1 VTTTAVTVV
10 LGLTGAWGLSLSGVA
25 AAQVCDQAAYDNM
38 PTERFV
44 YIEEGVARDR
54 VTGLEWQRCA
64 LGHDFVDGGC
74 RDDPKKQV
82 RSWFSWDDAQKE
94 VLRLQANPKYEGWR
108 LPTAQELR
116 TLIYRRCQDPAIN
129 QEVFPNPPAWFFW
142 TSTAFS
148 DNPDYAWQVDF
159 KTGEINAHLKSSI
172 SYNVRLVRGSLLPSS
187 RKREEKPGDARDP
200 RLAAWD
206 DGIHD
211 TADADI
217 LLLQHPDQALAG
229 LPRDGHDRV
238 DWAKVL
244 VDGLIEPRATRE
256 GDGEMVVWDQDI
268 LFTETAS
275 MPHVLFP
282 HKLHSMWLACENCHD
297 AIFPAQRGV
306 TDISMGSI
314 YSGEHCGV
322 CHGKIAFTPNSCERC
337 HSVLHEGSPTK
348 WW

>member
-1 VTTTAVTVV
+1 VTKTVV
-10 LGLTGAWGLSLSGVA
+10 AVVVGMAGSLAIGISSPAVA
-25 AAQVCDQAAYDNM
+25 QLCDLEAYDNM
-38 PTERFV
+38 PAERFV
-44 YIEEGVARDR
+44 TLDGGAVRDR

-64 LGHDFVDGGC
+64 LGHELVNGSC
-74 RDDPKKQV
+74 RDDRKKQV
-82 RSWFSWDDAQKE
+82 RSWFSWADARTE
-94 VLRLQANPKYEGWR
+94 VERLQSDPRFQGWR
-108 LPTAQELR
+108 LPTVQELR

-142 TSTAFS
+142 TSTEFA

-172 SYNVRLVRGSLLPSS
+172 SYNVRLVKGSLLPTS
-187 RKREEKPGDARDP
+187 RKREETPADATDE
-200 RLAAWD
+200 RLQAWD

-211 TADADI
+211 INDADI
-217 LLLQHPDQALAG
+217 LLLQHPDQALSG
-229 LPRDGHDRV
+229 LPRDGHERV

-244 VDGLIEPRATRE
+244 LDGTIDPRVTRE
-256 GDGEMVVWDQDI
+256 GGGEMVVWDQDI

-297 AIFPAQRGV
+297 TIFPAQRGAS
-306 TDISMGSI
+306 DISMASI

-322 CHGKIAFTPNSCERC
+322 CHGKVAFTPNSCERC
-337 HSVLHEGSPTK
+337 HSVLHEGSPVK